1 MGSRIVKK
9 GNVRHVRLTVCRVM
23 SERSASFAAGVLCI
37 SCEATSGRS
46 GESSSR
52 GRRLSGPCLSTV
64 TVSAW
69 RWNASTSVFL
79 MHRHLQTL
87 LDQYDSAV
95 THGFLHYQIAWTL
108 VSTSAQGRGTKCPS
122 HGRTLSAGPAC
133 LMPRFFAVV
142 LVQNVLHPF
151 LQVSAPSSKH

>member
-87 LDQYDSAV
+87 LDQYDAAV
-95 THGFLHYQIAWTL
+95 PNGFLQLSDLSDRLDTCLHLGPGTRDEMPLSRADPFCWTCVL
-108 VSTSAQGRGTKCPS
+108 DA
-122 HGRTLSAGPAC
+122 TLFCSCVGSKRVAPI
-133 LMPRFFAVV
+133 
-142 LVQNVLHPF
+142 
-151 LQVSAPSSKH
+151 PSS